1 MGQQLGISESS
12 TIIAEAIKATGK
24 NFDRDFYHDHLV
36 PGSLGFF
43 VTIVDKTLA
52 KEISKVSKDFS
63 GDDFAFTLNIPYEY
77 FNDGQLPWDAKLG
90 IDSITHIEVKAE
102 LRCMALITKT
112 YEKWIKDNKVFTIK
126 DLFKIINEAV
136 DKLKKLKKLD
146 LAFHGYKNE
155 ITEKY
160 ASLWLMERH
169 IPRAA
174 GEEAEFFNVL
184 LQISD
189 YYTPIGE
196 HEADNSIGES
206 NLRKMGRKEVCLL
219 RVAHMIYSAYL
230 DWIKQN
236 WPDVYNDYVRGKF

>member
-1 MGQQLGISESS
+1 MGQHIGISESS
-12 TIIAEAIKATGK
+12 TIIAAAIKATGE

-52 KEISKVSKDFS
+52 KEISKVSKDFNS
-63 GDDFAFTLNIPYEY
+63 NDFVFTLNIPYEY
-77 FNDGQLPWDAKLG
+77 FNDDQLPGDAKLG
-90 IDSITHIEVKAE
+90 IDTITYTDVKAE

-112 YEKWIKDNKVFTIK
+112 YEKWIKDNKVFTFR
-126 DLFKIINEAV
+126 DLMKIINEGI
-136 DKLKKLKKLD
+136 DKLGKLKKLD
-146 LAFHGYKNE
+146 LYIHGYKKE
-155 ITEKY
+155 ITEEY
-160 ASLWLMERH
+160 VSLWFTEQH

-174 GEEAEFFNVL
+174 GEEAEFFNVK
-184 LQISD
+184 LQVSD

-196 HEADNSIGES
+196 HEADSSIGES
-206 NLRKMGRKEVCLL
+206 NLRKMNRKEVCLL
-219 RVAHMIYSAYL
+219 RVAHTIYSAYL

>member
-12 TIIAEAIKATGK
+12 TVIVEAIKATGE

-52 KEISKVSKDFS
+52 KEISRVSKDFS

-77 FNDGQLPWDAKLG
+77 FNDDQLPEDAKLG
-90 IDSITHIEVKAE
+90 IGATTYTEVKAE
-102 LRCMALITKT
+102 IRCMALIAKT
-112 YEKWIKDNKVFTIK
+112 YEKWIKDNKIFTIK
-126 DLFKIINEAV
+126 DLLKIIDEAV
-136 DKLKKLKKLD
+136 DKLRKLKKLD
-146 LAFHGYKNE
+146 LSFHGKKTK
-155 ITEKY
+155 ITEKDV
-160 ASLWLMERH
+160 SLWLTEQH
-169 IPRAA
+169 VPRVA
-174 GEEAEFFNVL
+174 GEEAEFFNIT
-184 LQISD
+184 LQVSD

-196 HEADNSIGES
+196 HEAASSIGES
-206 NLRKMGRKEVCLL
+206 NLRKMNRKEVCLL

-236 WPDVYNDYVRGKF
+236 WPDVYNDYIRGKF

>member
-12 TIIAEAIKATGK
+12 TIIAEAIKATGE

-63 GDDFAFTLNIPYEY
+63 GDDFTLNIPYEY
-77 FNDGQLPWDAKLG
+77 FNDDQLPGDAKLG
-90 IDSITHIEVKAE
+90 IDATTYTEVKAE
-102 LRCMALITKT
+102 LRCMALIAKT
-112 YEKWIKDNKVFTIK
+112 YEKWIKDNKIFTYG
-126 DLFKIINEAV
+126 DLIKIINEAL
-136 DKLKKLKKLD
+136 DKLRKLKKLD
-146 LAFHGYKNE
+146 LSCHGNKTKV
-155 ITEKY
+155 TEKDV
-160 ASLWLMERH
+160 SLWLTEWH
-169 IPRAA
+169 VPRVA
-174 GEEAEFFNVL
+174 GEEAEFFNVI
-184 LQISD
+184 LQVSD

-196 HEADNSIGES
+196 HEADNSIGEN
-206 NLRKMGRKEVCLL
+206 NLRKMNRKEVCLL
-219 RVAHMIYSAYL
+219 RVAHTIYSTYI